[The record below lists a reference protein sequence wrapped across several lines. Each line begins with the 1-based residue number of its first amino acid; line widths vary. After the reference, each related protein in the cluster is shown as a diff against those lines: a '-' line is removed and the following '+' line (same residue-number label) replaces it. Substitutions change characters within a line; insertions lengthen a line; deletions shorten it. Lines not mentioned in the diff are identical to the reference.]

1 MEIPESGIMKESIRN
16 KKKIILLIVIFSLPH
31 LIFGQDPLYTQFY
44 ASPLYL
50 NPALTGEISDYRA
63 ATTYRDQWTG
73 IPGSYQTNIVSFD
86 YNLSKMNSGVGIY
99 FLNDRTNA
107 LDLQTNQVTASY
119 SYKIPISKKVTARA
133 GLQAGYIFKNSD
145 ISRLTFGDQIENG
158 GGSSL
163 ESLNNF
169 NAALIDFSTGFMV
182 YSEKYWIGASMFHI
196 NQPTKS
202 TPEGEIS
209 IDSRFSLQGGAR
221 FPLDLYDRQKTSI
234 SPAFIYQQQGLYSQ
248 LDIGFNYFY
257 KPIMAGIWY
266 RGNPF
271 KGDIN
276 NKVSQDAIAFL
287 AGYQYKFLWFGY
299 SYDISISGLSGRSG
313 GSHEISIV
321 LEPVLLTGRDRVK
334 CPAFYKVY

>member
-1 MEIPESGIMKESIRN
+1 MN
-16 KKKIILLIVIFSLPH
+16 KSTRIFIYLTFFIAVFSSPLISW
-31 LIFGQDPLYTQFY
+31 GQDPLFTQFY

-50 NPALTGEISDYRA
+50 NPALTGEVSDYRV

-73 IPGSYQTNIVSFD
+73 IPGSFQTNIVSFD

-107 LDLQTNQVTASY
+107 LDLKTNQIAASY
-119 SYKIPISKKVTARA
+119 SYKIPLSKKVTARA

-145 ISRLTFGDQIENG
+145 VSRLTFGDQIENG
-158 GGSSL
+158 GGNTL
-163 ESLNNF
+163 ENINNF
-169 NAALIDFSTGFMV
+169 NAALIDFSTGFVV

-196 NQPTKS
+196 NQPRKS

-209 IDSRFSLQGGAR
+209 IDSRFSIQGGAR

-234 SPAFIYQQQGLYSQ
+234 SPAFIYQHQGLFSQ
-248 LDIGFNYFY
+248 LDLGFNYFY
-257 KPIMAGIWY
+257 KPVMAGIWY

-271 KGDIN
+271 KGDVN
-276 NKVSQDAIAFL
+276 NQVSQDAIAFL
-287 AGYQYKFLWFGY
+287 AGYQYKSFWFGY

-313 GSHEISIV
+313 GTHEISIV
-321 LEPVLLTGRDRVK
+321 LEPVTLTGRDRVK